1 MKGDKMPKIDLVN
14 AVEAEDKAVI
24 MQALYSYYHWAES
37 DCYDDDCQKALVAI
51 RRMESYMPEN
61 EKSYKPT
68 LKDGDYLCG
77 NCGYFMIFPRG
88 LRNRCPWCQ
97 KKVRWEDD

>member
-1 MKGDKMPKIDLVN
+1 MPKIDLVN

-24 MQALYSYYHWAES
+24 MQALYGYYHLAVS
-37 DCYDDDCQKALVAI
+37 DRKPIDAI

-61 EKSYKPT
+61 EKSFKPT
-68 LKDGDYLCG
+68 LEDGDYLCG
-77 NCGYFMIFPRG
+77 NCGYLMIFPRG